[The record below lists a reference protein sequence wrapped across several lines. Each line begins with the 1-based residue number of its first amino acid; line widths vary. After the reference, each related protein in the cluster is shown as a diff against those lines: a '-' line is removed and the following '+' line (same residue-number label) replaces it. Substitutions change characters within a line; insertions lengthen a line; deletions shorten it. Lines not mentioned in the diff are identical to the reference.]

1 MNILLF
7 ILSESL
13 LEGEEKVK
21 RAQITSDISD
31 VNDDETIIKKKPTA
45 KNTVKPKLTLETSG
59 IYICYRFKN
68 L

>member
-1 MNILLF
+1 M
-7 ILSESL
+7 
-13 LEGEEKVK
+13 EGEEKVK

-31 VNDDETIIKKKPTA
+31 VNDDDETVIKKKPTA

-59 IYICYRFKN
+59 IYVCYRFKN